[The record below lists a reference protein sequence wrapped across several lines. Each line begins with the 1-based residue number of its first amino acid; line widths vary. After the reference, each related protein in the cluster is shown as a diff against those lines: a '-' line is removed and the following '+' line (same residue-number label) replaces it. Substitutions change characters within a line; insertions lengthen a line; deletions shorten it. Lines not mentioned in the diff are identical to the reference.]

1 MEKELLSI
9 RNKLKEKK
17 PTFIRQDSH
26 KVKSVGPSWR
36 APMGQHSKMRKKLKG
51 YRRLP
56 SIGWSSPAEV
66 RGLTAE
72 GFKVS
77 IVHNPSDLDGKDAVT
92 IASGV
97 GMKKRI
103 EILQKAKGLKLKV
116 LNVKDPDDY
125 IKRSEDMLKARKDLK
140 NKQLSLKTKT
150 KEEAKKKAEE
160 KPKEETAEE
169 KEKSEREEKRKVLEQ
184 QR

>member
-1 MEKELLSI
+1 MENELLSI
-9 RNKLKEKK
+9 RNKLKDKK

-36 APMGQHSKMRKKLKG
+36 APRGRHSKMRKKLKG

-56 SIGWSSPAEV
+56 SVGWSSPAGV
-66 RGLTAE
+66 RGLTAD

-77 IVHNPSDLDGKDAVT
+77 IAHNLSDLDGKDVVT

-103 EILQKAKGLKLKV
+103 EMLQKAMKLNLKV
-116 LNVKDPDDY
+116 LNVKDPDGY
-125 IKRSEDMLKARKDLK
+125 IKRSQEMLRAKKDLK

-169 KEKSEREEKRKVLEQ
+169 KEKREREEKRKVLEQ
-184 QR
+184 R